1 MGAPFSTFLGTPWRE
16 LTVEPVFAW
25 ISGNLHGSERPGS
38 ESPRERGRKEAE
50 PAQQPPGATR
60 SIPLRLRPGTEQKRI
75 SRLQSPSAQS
85 YSHRAG
91 CAHDPR
97 LSMWSSGQ
105 PLPLCQQG
113 GLGTGQAQSGGH
125 PGGARRVHT
134 KEVTAAVA
142 GGKAEAQRV
151 WHARGVLGKAWQGV
165 RVVGWILGPRGDWGV
180 GPLQPGGMH
189 APGGFPWLAC
199 ITYSDETRKASSGP
213 FRHHKTGKD
222 NSQTEWVSQ
231 SSKDLDRLEW
241 WLTMSQMK
249 FNKGRRWLDGAPW
262 PDESPGG
269 MNIYLKEKK
278 SWQENFLIL
287 SPEGLSRGTRAHTAQ
302 HHQPMSTSQAVP
314 PPDTN
319 SLVSALHPG
328 REQEWLVGLA
338 FHVFV
343 LKVLKHRN

>member
-1 MGAPFSTFLGTPWRE
+1 MLLWLKTFCLFSAPFPWPWVSLLPTAHTHYAFLENFPPSTGVTFYMD
-16 LTVEPVFAW
+16 A
-25 ISGNLHGSERPGS
+25 ERPGS

-151 WHARGVLGKAWQGV
+151 
-165 RVVGWILGPRGDWGV
+165 
-180 GPLQPGGMH
+180 
-189 APGGFPWLAC
+189 
-199 ITYSDETRKASSGP
+199 
-213 FRHHKTGKD
+213 
-222 NSQTEWVSQ
+222 
-231 SSKDLDRLEW
+231 
-241 WLTMSQMK
+241 
-249 FNKGRRWLDGAPW
+249 
-262 PDESPGG
+262 
-269 MNIYLKEKK
+269 
-278 SWQENFLIL
+278 
-287 SPEGLSRGTRAHTAQ
+287 
-302 HHQPMSTSQAVP
+302 
-314 PPDTN
+314 
-319 SLVSALHPG
+319 
-328 REQEWLVGLA
+328 
-338 FHVFV
+338 
-343 LKVLKHRN
+343 